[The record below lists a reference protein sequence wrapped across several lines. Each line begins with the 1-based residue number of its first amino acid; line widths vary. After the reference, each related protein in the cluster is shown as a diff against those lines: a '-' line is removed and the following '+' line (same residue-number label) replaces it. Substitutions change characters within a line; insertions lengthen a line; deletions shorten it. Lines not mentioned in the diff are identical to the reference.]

1 VLWTHTWFRTELRR
15 DIYTEKELILVLVPH
30 RRERHKYSDTSPVL
44 VAQAYNP
51 SYSGGRDQEDY
62 GLKPTPGK

>member
-1 VLWTHTWFRTELRR
+1 
-15 DIYTEKELILVLVPH
+15 LVPH